1 MASNEIEKQILTAPT
16 LPNHIQGDGRYLMSL
31 LKSFLEQT
39 ATQVNLA
46 NGFSAEEINPNTGG
60 YPMPRNFFLSFTRLG
75 GEFTWDHLNDISNLA
90 YYELREDKNIGSPI
104 GLLER
109 TLDTSSTKL
118 PVNYV
123 ATVYL
128 YAVSK
133 DGVYSNPST
142 INYTKPRPDAP
153 TDISIT
159 KTNEGTL
166 ITFLAIPS
174 NCIGANIYV
183 DGKKYQALDNVYL
196 LKDATSMKQISIAY
210 YDQFG
215 EGELGTLW
223 LILPDVTGFLVE
235 RNGPELDF
243 YWNALNIYGVKYVV
257 KVGATLSWEQGIELF
272 STTTNDKNRM
282 LYPNT
287 GVYYLMVKAYDE
299 NGNYSE
305 NAAYQLMNN
314 EPDIYRNVIL
324 EFPQQDVFYNG
335 VKINVFY
342 DALSE
347 GITLDR
353 EYNRGEYIF
362 DVQLDKKYR
371 ARNWL
376 EYSGVTVTNSD
387 LMWQDCLFTW
397 EDALQ
402 AWLGVAGNTDGAVF
416 RQEIATKQPLGL
428 HDILNIDLNNDLL
441 SEQDTSPLESAHS
454 ADFRL
459 GRWANGLYVND
470 LTKLSYNVPMLSG
483 TFSLVCTLKA
493 QEQLNDC
500 ILLVLSSAKHSMTL
514 GYHAGLKQFYL
525 TASDGNT
532 LAVSYAPLTNNVD
545 YFTFGISQSTSK
557 RELFVHTYNNN
568 SVASD
573 SSDAGLLGAFNT
585 IYCYP
590 QIVPDIPDT
599 PDEPEVDSSYSPKL
613 GTGKL
618 DYLVLA

>member
-1 MASNEIEKQILTAPT
+1 MASNGIEKQILTAPT

-46 NGFSAEEINPNTGG
+46 NGFSAEEIDPNIGA

-532 LAVSYAPLTNNVD
+532 LAVSYAPLTNNVE

-618 DYLVLA
+618 DYLVLT